1 MKNTDSA
8 SKITARHLARKAVV
22 YLRQSSIA
30 QVRHNVESQR
40 LQYALKDTAKAYG
53 FAQVEVID
61 VDLGMSASSGAQVR
75 EGFKQLLASVALG
88 EVGIVLSR
96 EPSRLS
102 RTDKDWCHLMELC
115 RVLDTLIGDADN
127 IYDLNRLD
135 DQLLLGIKGT
145 LSVMELGT
153 LKLRMQQGREA
164 KARRGELGRM
174 LAPGYVM
181 DADQRNAQG
190 SEPARAAS
198 HGDGVQQ
205 VRSTGQHP
213 PDASLVPRRAHRAA
227 GEQGGAWTLRAA
239 LAAADGEL
247 HQGCPEQSTVCRGV
261 RLWAP
266 TDQGDRQGR

>member
-1 MKNTDSA
+1 MKSTDSA

-61 VDLGMSASSGAQVR
+61 VDLGMSASSGARVR

-115 RVLDTLIGDADN
+115 RVLDTLIGDADS

-145 LSVMELGT
+145 LSVMELKHTEAAHAARPRG
-153 LKLRMQQGREA
+153 QGQMWRNSA
-164 KARRGELGRM
+164 ANSG
-174 LAPGYVM
+174 APWRQ
-181 DADQRNAQG
+181 ATSWTPTNA
-190 SEPARAAS
+190 SSKIREPARAAN
-198 HGDGVQQ
+198 HGDGVQP
-205 VRSTGQHP
+205 VRGTGQHP
-213 PDASLVPRRAHRAA
+213 PDAPLVPRRAHRAA
-227 GEQGGAWTLRAA
+227 GEQGRAWALRAA
-239 LAAADGEL
+239 LATADDEL
-247 HQGCPEQSTVCRGV
+247 RPRMC
-261 RLWAP
+261 
-266 TDQGDRQGR
+266 

>member
-1 MKNTDSA
+1 MNSTESA

-30 QVRHNVESQR
+30 QVRHNLESQR

-61 VDLGMSASSGAQVR
+61 VDLGMSAASGAQVR

-127 IYDLNRLD
+127 LYDLNRLD

-145 LSVMELGT
+145 LSVLELGT

-181 DADQRNAQG
+181 DADNA
-190 SEPARAAS
+190 SSKIRTCACSKPWLWCSAAS
-198 HGDGVQQ
+198 TCWAASARRIAG
-205 VRSTGQHP
+205 STT
-213 PDASLVPRRAHRAA
+213 S
-227 GEQGGAWTLRAA
+227 A
-239 LAAADGEL
+239 L
-247 HQGCPEQSTVCRGV
+247 SCR
-261 RLWAP
+261 
-266 TDQGDRQGR
+266 

>member
-1 MKNTDSA
+1 MKSTESA

-88 EVGIVLSR
+88 AVGIVLSR

-115 RVLDTLIGDADN
+115 RVLDTLIACSKPWRWCSAAST
-127 IYDLNRLD
+127 YWAA
-135 DQLLLGIKGT
+135 
-145 LSVMELGT
+145 S
-153 LKLRMQQGREA
+153 
-164 KARRGELGRM
+164 ARRI
-174 LAPGYVM
+174 A
-181 DADQRNAQG
+181 G
-190 SEPARAAS
+190 STTSAS
-198 HGDGVQQ
+198 
-205 VRSTGQHP
+205 S
-213 PDASLVPRRAHRAA
+213 
-227 GEQGGAWTLRAA
+227 
-239 LAAADGEL
+239 
-247 HQGCPEQSTVCRGV
+247 CR
-261 RLWAP
+261 
-266 TDQGDRQGR
+266 

>member
-88 EVGIVLSR
+88 EVGIVLSW

-115 RVLDTLIGDADN
+115 RV
-127 IYDLNRLD
+127 
-135 DQLLLGIKGT
+135 
-145 LSVMELGT
+145 LGT

-164 KARRGELGRM
+164 KARRGELGRA

-181 DADQRNAQG
+181 DADQRIVKDSNL
-190 SEPARAAS
+190 R
-198 HGDGVQQ
+198 VQQ
-205 VRSTGQHP
+205 AMAMVFSRFEVLGSIRQTQRWFHDEHIELPVNKAVRGRFELRWQLPTASFIKDVLSNPLYAGAYVYGRRPINVIVKDGQAIKRQRSAQAAEN
-213 PDASLVPRRAHRAA
+213 ASVFI
-227 GEQGGAWTLRAA
+227 
-239 LAAADGEL
+239 
-247 HQGCPEQSTVCRGV
+247 
-261 RLWAP
+261 
-266 TDQGDRQGR
+266 TDRP

>member
-1 MKNTDSA
+1 MKSADSA

-61 VDLGMSASSGAQVR
+61 VDLGMSASSGARVR
-75 EGFKQLLASVALG
+75 EGFKQLLASIALG

-115 RVLDTLIGDADN
+115 RVLDTLIGDADS

-164 KARRGELGRM
+164 KAKCGETR
-174 LAPGYVM
+174 
-181 DADQRNAQG
+181 
-190 SEPARAAS
+190 
-198 HGDGVQQ
+198 
-205 VRSTGQHP
+205 
-213 PDASLVPRRAHRAA
+213 
-227 GEQGGAWTLRAA
+227 W
-239 LAAADGEL
+239 
-247 HQGCPEQSTVCRGV
+247 
-261 RLWAP
+261 
-266 TDQGDRQGR
+266 

>member
-1 MKNTDSA
+1 MKSTESA

-30 QVRHNVESQR
+30 QVRHNLESQR

-115 RVLDTLIGDADN
+115 RVLDTLIAAA
-127 IYDLNRLD
+127 R
-135 DQLLLGIKGT
+135 QH
-145 LSVMELGT
+145 
-153 LKLRMQQGREA
+153 LR
-164 KARRGELGRM
+164 
-174 LAPGYVM
+174 P
-181 DADQRNAQG
+181 
-190 SEPARAAS
+190 EPARRSAVARHQGHLERAGARHAEAA
-198 HGDGVQQ
+198 H
-205 VRSTGQHP
+205 
-213 PDASLVPRRAHRAA
+213 AA
-227 GEQGGAWTLRAA
+227 GPRGQG
-239 LAAADGEL
+239 
-247 HQGCPEQSTVCRGV
+247 
-261 RLWAP
+261 P
-266 TDQGDRQGR
+266 TR